1 MPPKKTKEVPV
12 EEQTCPIQE
21 CKITLSNTF
30 VECPFCKFKACIKC
44 YKYIALNS
52 TTVDCM
58 NCKKVWND
66 DFIDTILPK
75 SLRKNDL
82 KSHQENI
89 MFERQEALFGET
101 MLLVSRKK
109 KVEKIQEK
117 INKLKLKIERYN
129 REIYEINHP
138 GVYRPDPLKKE
149 EEKKKVLIIKKC
161 PETDCQGYLDSD
173 YTCGICETV
182 LCPKCEVIKEDDE
195 HECKKDDIETVKL
208 KNNTSKPCPTCS
220 KLTFKDG
227 GCSQVWCPPPCNGGT
242 GTAWNFNTGQIE
254 KGMVHSPDYYDYMR
268 RNNNGIVPRQEN
280 VTVCV
285 RRDEI
290 PPIWDL
296 QRRLELVD
304 YLKLTEIH
312 RFFVDL
318 RGNIMYK
325 FREIEQPVFNRNLD
339 LRMLYLN
346 NDIDKD
352 KFKKTLFARNK
363 KSNKNKTI
371 YQNLDMLYNVG
382 VDIFNQLKFQP
393 IINKKTTLIET
404 DGVYESLENIR
415 NYYNS
420 IISKTKERY
429 DCKGLCVSELKPT
442 WKFSH

>member
-21 CKITLSNTF
+21 CKITLVNPF
-30 VECPFCKFKACIKC
+30 IECPFCKFKGCLKC
-44 YKYIALNS
+44 YKYFILNS
-52 TTVDCM
+52 NSVECM
-58 NCKKVWND
+58 NCKRVWND

-75 SLRKNDL
+75 SFRKNEL
-82 KSHQENI
+82 KRHQENI

-101 MLLVSRKK
+101 MELISRKK
-109 KVEKIQEK
+109 KVDKIQEK
-117 INKLKLKIERYN
+117 INKLKQKIDRYN
-129 REIYEINHP
+129 REIYELNNP
-138 GVYRPDPLKKE
+138 GAYRTEEKRE

-182 LCPKCEVIKEDDE
+182 LCPKCEHIKEDDE
-195 HECKKDDIETVKL
+195 HECNTDDIETVKF
-208 KNNTSKPCPTCS
+208 KNKTSKPCPTCS
-220 KLTFKDG
+220 KLTFKQS
-227 GCSQVWCPPPCNGGT
+227 GCSQVWCPPPCNGNK
-242 GTAWNFNTGQIE
+242 GTAWNFNTGE
-254 KGMVHSPDYYDYMR
+254 LDKGMVHSPDYYDYMR

-280 VTVCV
+280 VCM

-290 PPIWDL
+290 PQIWDL
-296 QRRLELVD
+296 QRRLELDD

-318 RGNIMYK
+318 KRNIIYK
-325 FREIEQPVFNRNLD
+325 FRQIEQPVFNKNLD

-346 NDIDKD
+346 NEIDKD

-393 IINKKTTLIET
+393 TINKKTTLIET
-404 DGVYESLENIR
+404 TGVYESLENIR